1 MNSAL
6 FIGLV
11 ILVGVGLGWVLHQRT
26 MRRMS
31 PILRRLAAEMNGKVE
46 SSSLFLMP
54 KLRFSHLGTEVEVS
68 SASTGIAGE
77 SMRYTYAEFAGLN
90 LKSFRFRIL
99 PRSFQTIGDKWI
111 GQKKPIPTG
120 VDKLDKRLSIY
131 SNNEPLLKATLSARI
146 QADLLLWAEQK
157 TDNRVSD
164 IRNYDDNLIFAVA
177 GDLESYEEYKLL
189 LDTACRFFDAVT
201 KVVSKHSNETD
212 LKRPGS
218 LA

>member
-1 MNSAL
+1 ML
-6 FIGLV
+6 
-11 ILVGVGLGWVLHQRT
+11 
-26 MRRMS
+26 
-31 PILRRLAAEMNGKVE
+31 
-46 SSSLFLMP
+46 
-54 KLRFSHLGTEVEVS
+54 
-68 SASTGIAGE
+68 
-77 SMRYTYAEFAGLN
+77 
-90 LKSFRFRIL
+90 
-99 PRSFQTIGDKWI
+99 
-111 GQKKPIPTG
+111 TG

-131 SNNEPLLKATLSARI
+131 SNNEPLLKAILSARI

-201 KVVSKHSNETD
+201 KVVSKHSNETN

>member
-1 MNSAL
+1 MNTAL

-11 ILVGVGLGWVLHQRT
+11 ILVGVSLGWVLHQRAT
-26 MRRMS
+26 RRMS
-31 PILRRLAAEMNGKVE
+31 PILTRLAAKMNGKVE

-54 KLRFSHLGTEVEVS
+54 TLRFWHSGTEVEVS
-68 SASTGIAGE
+68 TASTGIAGE
-77 SMRYTYAEFAGLN
+77 SRRYTYAKFIGLDF
-90 LKSFRFRIL
+90 KSFEFRIL
-99 PRSFQTIGDKWI
+99 PRSLQTIGDKWI
-111 GQKKPIPTG
+111 GQKKPIHTG

-131 SNNEPLLKATLSARI
+131 SNNEPLLKAILSARI

-189 LDTACRFFDAVT
+189 LDTACRFSDAVIN
-201 KVVSKHSNETD
+201 VMSNSY
-212 LKRPGS
+212 KASNGN
-218 LA
+218 

>member
-1 MNSAL
+1 MNTAL

-11 ILVGVGLGWVLHQRT
+11 ILVGVSLGWVLHQRAI
-26 MRRMS
+26 RRMS
-31 PILRRLAAEMNGKVE
+31 PILTSLAAEMNGKVE
-46 SSSLFLMP
+46 SASLFLMP
-54 KLRFSHLGTEVEVS
+54 TLRFWYSGTEVEVS
-68 SASTGIAGE
+68 TASTGIAGE
-77 SMRYTYAEFAGLN
+77 SRRYTYAKFIGLDFN
-90 LKSFRFRIL
+90 NFEFRIL
-99 PRSFQTIGDKWI
+99 PRSFQTIGDKWV
-111 GQKKPIPTG
+111 GQKKPIHTG

-157 TDNRVSD
+157 TVNRISD

-201 KVVSKHSNETD
+201 KAVSKHSNVLND
-212 LKRPGS
+212 I
-218 LA
+218 

>member
-1 MNSAL
+1 
-6 FIGLV
+6 
-11 ILVGVGLGWVLHQRT
+11 
-26 MRRMS
+26 MS
-31 PILRRLAAEMNGKVE
+31 PILTRLAAEMNGKVE

-54 KLRFSHLGTEVEVS
+54 TLQFWHSGTKVEVS

-77 SMRYTYAEFAGLN
+77 SRRYTYAKFIGLDF
-90 LKSFRFRIL
+90 KSFEFRIF
-99 PRSFQTIGDKWI
+99 PRSLQTIGDKWI
-111 GQKKPIPTG
+111 GQKKPIHTG

-131 SNNEPLLKATLSARI
+131 SNNEPLLKAILSARI

-189 LDTACRFFDAVT
+189 LDTACRFYDAVIN
-201 KVVSKHSNETD
+201 VMPNSSKASN
-212 LKRPGS
+212 S
-218 LA
+218 I